1 MMVFKIDIDPK
12 YTDVLSDIAQ
22 TQKFKSSSDFIQNEM
37 LSIIKE
43 NLKDYGYDENGV
55 RLDIAKE
62 NATPEID
69 DISEHAPTWYDTQ
82 FS

>member
-22 TQKFKSSSDFIQNEM
+22 AQKFKSSFDFIQNEM
-37 LSIIKE
+37 LSIIKD
-43 NLKDYGYDENGV
+43 NLEGYGYDEDGV

-62 NATPEID
+62 NATPEAD
-69 DISEHAPTWYDTQ
+69 DRSEHALTWYDTQ